1 MMEGLIKEI
10 VTAGNLAVLV
20 LMVGCLALYKML
32 KDERILERQAR
43 KEDAVHC
50 AEATNR
56 QTQSVKELTN
66 VLIELRLETAQ
77 RRQNVRSN

>member
-77 RRQNVRSN
+77 RRQNV